1 MASEDVKQSESAVST
16 IVNLAE
22 EAKLARARES
32 VVKAPKPNYAL
43 LSICKSLVAGGVAGG
58 VSRTAV
64 APLERLKILLQV
76 QNPHNIKYNGTIQG
90 LKYIWRT
97 EGFRGL
103 FKGNGT
109 NCARIVPNSAV
120 KFFSYEQA
128 SKAILLMYQ
137 QQTGNEDA
145 QLTPVLRLGAGAC
158 AGIIAMSA
166 TYPMDMVRGRLTVQT
181 DKSPYQYR
189 GMFHALSTV
198 LREEGPRALYK
209 GWLPSV
215 IGVVSNSYTLSLIRT
230 QRKIHSFGSSH
241 LIENQKATS
250 SILIQPEPA
259 SPCFRSDALLDALQL
274 FSKASGLSVVSAT
287 AIIGQFVR
295 WSRHGEA
302 VSLFSRMLASHIR
315 PNEYT
320 FGTLLP
326 SLTSLRDIRIGKQF
340 HACAIKI
347 GLHNNVFV
355 GSALLDLYAK
365 LSKIEDARKAF
376 EDTRF
381 PNVVSYTTLIC
392 GYLKKERIEDAFQLF
407 QSMPER
413 NIVSW
418 NAMIGGYSQ
427 TGHNEEALNLFVKL
441 LREGLIPND
450 STFPCAI
457 TAAANVA
464 ALGIGRSFHACAVKF
479 LGKSD
484 AFVGNSL
491 VSFYAKCG
499 SMEDSL
505 LVFNKLGEKNIV
517 SWNALICGYAQ
528 NGRGYEAI
536 SFFERMRVS
545 GCQPNGVTILGL
557 LWACNHAGL
566 VNEGYSYF
574 NKARLENPSLLKPEH
589 YACMV
594 DLLSR
599 FGSLKQAEE
608 FIRELS
614 FDPGIGFWKALLG
627 GCLIHSNMDLGEL
640 AAQKILALDPE
651 DVSSYVMLSNAH
663 SAAGRWQI
671 VSKIRRVMKE
681 KGVKRIPGC
690 SWIEI
695 RGKVHVF
702 VRGDRNHPQKDEIYM
717 VPYVG
722 LNFAVYESLK
732 DWLIK
737 AKPFGLVDESETE
750 LSVITRLACG
760 AAAGTVGQTVAYPL
774 DVIRR
779 RMQMV
784 GWNNAASVVTGD
796 GRSKAP
802 LEYTGMIDAF
812 RKTVRHE
819 GFGALYKG
827 LVPNSVKV
835 VPSIAIAFV
844 TYEMVKE
851 ILGVEIRISD

>member
-22 EAKLARARES
+22 EAKLSRARES
-32 VVKAPKPNYAL
+32 VVNAPKHNLAL

-76 QNPHNIKYNGTIQG
+76 QNPHSIKYNGTIQG

-145 QLTPVLRLGAGAC
+145 QLTPLLRLGAGAC

-166 TYPMDMVRGRLTVQT
+166 TYPMDMVRGRITVQT

-198 LREEGPRALYK
+198 LREEGARALYK

-215 IGVVSNSYTLSLIRT
+215 IGVRL
-230 QRKIHSFGSSH
+230 QRKIHSSACSH
-241 LIENQKATS
+241 LIEIENQSETS
-250 SILIQPEPA
+250 SILMQPEAA
-259 SPCFRSDALLDALQL
+259 SACARSDALIEALQL
-274 FSKASGLSVVSAT
+274 FNKSPGLSVVSAT
-287 AIIGQFVR
+287 AIIGQFIR
-295 WSRHGEA
+295 WSRHKEA
-302 VSLFSRMLASHIR
+302 VHLFSRMLASNIR

-320 FGTLLP
+320 FGTLFP
-326 SLTSLRDIRIGKQF
+326 SLTALRDIRIGKQL
-340 HACAIKI
+340 HA
-347 GLHNNVFV
+347 
-355 GSALLDLYAK
+355 YAC
-365 LSKIEDARKAF
+365 R
-376 EDTRF
+376 
-381 PNVVSYTTLIC
+381 
-392 GYLKKERIEDAFQLF
+392 LF

-427 TGHNEEALNLFVKL
+427 TGHNEEALNFFVQL
-441 LREGLIPND
+441 LREGYVPIQ

-464 ALGIGRSFHACAVKF
+464 SLGIGRSVHACAVKF
-479 LGKSD
+479 LGKPD
-484 AFVGNSL
+484 VFVGNSL

-499 SMEDSL
+499 SLEDSL

-517 SWNALICGYAQ
+517 SWNAVICGYAQ

-536 SFFERMRVS
+536 SLYERMQVS
-545 GCQPNGVTILGL
+545 GCRPNGVTLLGL

-566 VNEGYSYF
+566 VSDGYSYF
-574 NKARLENPSLLKPEH
+574 NKARLENPSMLKPEH

-599 FGSLKQAEE
+599 SGCFRQAEE
-608 FIRELS
+608 FIYDLS
-614 FDPGIGFWKALLG
+614 FDPGIGFWKALLS
-627 GCLIHSNMDLGEL
+627 GCLIHSNVDLGEL
-640 AAQKILALDPE
+640 AAHKILALDPE
-651 DVSSYVMLSNAH
+651 DVSSYVMMCNAH
-663 SAAGRWQI
+663 SAAGRWQSA
-671 VSKIRRVMKE
+671 SKIRRTMKE
-681 KGVKRIPGC
+681 KGMKRVPGC
-690 SWIEI
+690 SWIVI
-695 RGKVHVF
+695 RSK
-702 VRGDRNHPQKDEIYM
+702 

-732 DWLIK
+732 DWLITS
-737 AKPFGLVDESETE
+737 KPFGLIDKSDTE
-750 LSVITRLACG
+750 LSVTTRLACG

-784 GWNNAASVVTGD
+784 GWNNAASVVAGD
-796 GRSKAP
+796 GRSKGS
-802 LEYTGMIDAF
+802 LEYKGMVDAF

-835 VPSIAIAFV
+835 IPSIAIAFV
-844 TYEMVKE
+844 SYEMVKE